1 MDETVKRAEEL
12 LEERMRA
19 KRTNGHAVVDGLA
32 RTRPGTEF
40 TGEDERRPEE
50 RSDYDAPEGANDG
63 EGAAGSRSDT
73 EAAAD
78 LVRDLQRLAADFSNY
93 RKRNEAERADFA
105 KHAKA
110 DFIRKLLEV
119 LDGYDRALE
128 TTPADAEGQPWLE
141 GLRLVERKLRQ
152 LLESEGLQPLEA
164 VGRPFDP
171 YQHEA
176 VAHLESDAPEGT
188 VISEYQKGY
197 RLHDRV
203 IRPALVTVAKAKE

>member
-1 MDETVKRAEEL
+1 MDDTVKRAEEL

-19 KRTNGHAVVDGLA
+19 QRTNGHAAVD
-32 RTRPGTEF
+32 E
-40 TGEDERRPEE
+40 
-50 RSDYDAPEGANDG
+50 APEGVD
-63 EGAAGSRSDT
+63 EVAALT
-73 EAAAD
+73 H
-78 LVRDLQRLAADFSNY
+78 DLQRLAADFSNY

-105 KHAKA
+105 RYAKA
-110 DFIRKLLEV
+110 ELIRKLIEV

-152 LLESEGLQPLEA
+152 LLESEGLQPFDA
-164 VGRPFDP
+164 VGKAFDP